1 MLDGMIRAALGV
13 INLTPEEAQILV
25 RQLLEN
31 FNNMSKKMSDID
43 ARLARIEKQL
53 GIEQVELVEHDRGN
67 NAAATGNGTGDTTGA

>member
-67 NAAATGNGTGDTTGA
+67 NVATGNGTGDTTGA